1 MILQSTH
8 GADAKRA
15 DIAYRYYIIAA
26 AYKGQNKYKEALEN
40 ALKSLDILK
49 VIHGTD
55 TQHPDTARVYVL
67 IGDIYTCTGE
77 YTLALKNFRDGLK
90 MWIAISGTELMNN
103 KVGECDQRIS
113 NIHKRLGNLYS
124 AEYTDTRI
132 S

>member
-1 MILQSTH
+1 MFNKCYGETANHSNL
-8 GADAKRA
+8 AKSYQT
-15 DIAYRYYIIAA
+15 IASAFM
-26 AYKGQNKYKEALEN
+26 GQTKYKEALES